1 MTAVGYTSRLR
12 RSGTVPGWAPWAAYG
27 AASVLAV
34 ILSRASGI
42 NVALLVVAAI
52 ILAGTTI
59 YLWSRAVEGS
69 RRATD
74 RVATLAVTSTFAIA
88 MVPLVSLLATA
99 IQKGSGRFDFAFF
112 TESLRNVV
120 GDGGGAVHA
129 IIGTLVITGFA
140 TFMAVPIGILTAVYL
155 REYGAGRRLALAV
168 TFFVDVMTGIPSIV
182 AGLFAYA
189 LFALFLGPGVR
200 LGIVGAVALTVLMI
214 PIVVRATEEMLRIVP
229 NGLREAAYA
238 LGIPKWKT
246 IVRVVLPTALGGIIT
261 GVMLAVARVVGETAP
276 LLVTTGVITSV
287 NWNPFEGR
295 MMNLSVFAYFQY
307 KTPGVPARAVL
318 RARVGR
324 CPDADHHRARA
335 LLRGAPRVAALGQ
348 NGDPEIVNTEAQTEP
363 ATREVPPAMEA
374 SSGVSIEVTDLNLYY
389 GSFLAVEGVSMA
401 IERNKA
407 TALIG
412 ASGCG
417 KSTFLR
423 SLNRMHE
430 LVPGARAEG
439 HVRLEGE
446 DTYAATV
453 DPVSV
458 RRRIGMVFQAPNPFP
473 TMSIYDNVAAGLKL
487 NTRRVKKSDLDA
499 VVERSLKGANLWEE
513 VKNRLGKSGTG
524 LSGGQQ
530 QRLCIARAIAVEPEV
545 LLMDEPASALDPIS
559 TLAIEDLVQEL
570 KRDYTIVIVT
580 HNMQQA
586 SRASDITGFFNIE
599 AAGQP
604 GRLVEMGATEKIFT
618 NPENKAT
625 EDYVSGRF
633 G

>member
-129 IIGTLVITGFA
+129 IIGTLVITGLA

-307 KTPGVPARAVL
+307 KAPGVPPEPYFARAW
-318 RARVGR
+318 A
-324 CPDADHHRARA
+324 
-335 LLRGAPRVAALGQ
+335 AALTLII
-348 NGDPEIVNTEAQTEP
+348 IVL
-363 ATREVPPAMEA
+363 V
-374 SSGVSIEVTDLNLYY
+374 LY
-389 GSFLAVEGVSMA
+389 F
-401 IERNKA
+401 
-407 TALIG
+407 
-412 ASGCG
+412 
-417 KSTFLR
+417 
-423 SLNRMHE
+423 
-430 LVPGARAEG
+430 
-439 HVRLEGE
+439 
-446 DTYAATV
+446 
-453 DPVSV
+453 
-458 RRRIGMVFQAPNPFP
+458 
-473 TMSIYDNVAAGLKL
+473 VA
-487 NTRRVKKSDLDA
+487 
-499 VVERSLKGANLWEE
+499 
-513 VKNRLGKSGTG
+513 
-524 LSGGQQ
+524 
-530 QRLCIARAIAVEPEV
+530 
-545 LLMDEPASALDPIS
+545 
-559 TLAIEDLVQEL
+559 
-570 KRDYTIVIVT
+570 
-580 HNMQQA
+580 
-586 SRASDITGFFNIE
+586 
-599 AAGQP
+599 
-604 GRLVEMGATEKIFT
+604 RLVSLRWGRTEILK
-618 NPENKAT
+618 
-625 EDYVSGRF
+625 
-633 G
+633 